1 MVNNLKFIAVIGVQ
15 KLAHPFLKKKS
26 QKKYN
31 SWEKGADS
39 IRLFIYVRVQKKKK
53 KFIFQKVCAG
63 FKLLLFKYT
72 IYI

>member
-15 KLAHPFLKKKS
+15 KLAHPFLKNVK
-26 QKKYN
+26 KKYN

-39 IRLFIYVRVQKKKK
+39 IRLFIYVRVQKKK
-53 KFIFQKVCAG
+53 FIFQKVCAG

>member
-53 KFIFQKVCAG
+53 KVYFPESFDFSI
-63 FKLLLFKYT
+63 
-72 IYI
+72 